1 MASGFQVLSLTD
13 EAAEYIRTL
22 LDASDAEALGLR
34 VSIKSGGCAGMEYEL
49 DLATEEKSGDDV
61 VEDKGVKVFIDPMA
75 TLYLLG
81 TEMGFEATK
90 FRSGFTFKNPNE
102 VSACGCGES
111 VELLPADLSKFAQ
124 KNQ

>member
-1 MASGFQVLSLTD
+1 MTSGFQVLSLTD
-13 EAAEYIRTL
+13 EAADYIRTL
-22 LDASDAEALGLR
+22 MDGSDADPLGVR

-49 DLATEEKSGDDV
+49 DLVSEARQGDDV
-61 VEDKGVKVFIDPMA
+61 VENRGVKVFVDPAA

-81 TEMGFEATK
+81 TEMGFETTK

-111 VELLPADLSKFAQ
+111 VELQPADLSKFAQ
-124 KNQ
+124 KN

>member
-1 MASGFQVLSLTD
+1 MASGFQVLTLTD

-22 LDASDAEALGLR
+22 LDASDSDPLGLR
-34 VSIKSGGCAGMEYEL
+34 VAIKTGGCAGMEYEL
-49 DLATEEKSGDDV
+49 DLVTEAKSGDDV
-61 VEDKGVKVFIDPMA
+61 VEDKGVKVFVDPAA

-81 TEMGFEATK
+81 TEMGFETTK

-124 KNQ
+124 KN

>member
-22 LDASDAEALGLR
+22 LDASDADPLGLR
-34 VSIKSGGCAGMEYEL
+34 VAIKTGGCAGMEYEL
-49 DLATEEKSGDDV
+49 NLVTEAKSGDDV
-61 VEDKGVKVFIDPMA
+61 VEDKGVKVFVDPAA

-81 TEMGFEATK
+81 TEMGFETTK

-124 KNQ
+124 KN

>member
-1 MASGFQVLSLTD
+1 MASAFQVLSVTND
-13 EAAEYIRTL
+13 AADHIKAL
-22 LDASDAEALGLR
+22 LAEDGSQPVGLR

-49 DLATEEKSGDDV
+49 ALVNEPKAGDDV
-61 VEDKGVKVFIDPMA
+61 VEAQGVKVFVDPSA

-81 TEMGFEATK
+81 TEMGFESTK

-111 VELLPADLSKFAQ
+111 VELQPADLSKFAQ
-124 KNQ
+124 KN

>member
-1 MASGFQVLSLTD
+1 MTSGFQVLSLTD
-13 EAAEYIRTL
+13 EAADYIRTL
-22 LDASDAEALGLR
+22 MDGSDADPLGVR

-49 DLATEEKSGDDV
+49 DLVSEARQGDDV
-61 VEDKGVKVFIDPMA
+61 VENKGVKVFVDPAA

-81 TEMGFEATK
+81 TEMGFETTK

-111 VELLPADLSKFAQ
+111 VELQPADLSKFAQ
-124 KNQ
+124 KN

>member
-1 MASGFQVLSLTD
+1 MASGFQVISLTE
-13 EAAEYIRTL
+13 EAADHIRTL
-22 LDASDAEALGLR
+22 LDGSDADPLGLR

-49 DLATEEKSGDDV
+49 DLVNEVKSGDDV
-61 VEDKGVKVFIDPMA
+61 VEDKGVKVFIDPAA

-111 VELLPADLSKFAQ
+111 VELKAADLSKFAQ
-124 KNQ
+124 KN

>member
-13 EAAEYIRTL
+13 EAADYIRTL
-22 LDASDAEALGLR
+22 LDASDADPLGLR
-34 VSIKSGGCAGMEYEL
+34 ISIKTGGCAGMEYEL
-49 DLATEEKSGDDV
+49 NLVNEAKAGDDV
-61 VEDKGVKVFIDPMA
+61 VEDKGVKVFIDPAA

-81 TEMGFEATK
+81 TKMGFESTK

-124 KNQ
+124 KN